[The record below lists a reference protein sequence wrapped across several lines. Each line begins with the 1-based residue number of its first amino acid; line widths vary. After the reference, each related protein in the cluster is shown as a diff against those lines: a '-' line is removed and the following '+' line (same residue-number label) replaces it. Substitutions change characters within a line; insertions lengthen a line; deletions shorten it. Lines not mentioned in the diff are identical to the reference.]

1 MKRTPLHR
9 LRGRSVALAA
19 LALAILAVVLSTSG
33 VAGAAKARIVDVVS
47 KPKANAVLRLGKN
60 RKFPASAIPKVA
72 AARNADRL
80 GTRSAEE
87 LVASCNPESVDLGTW
102 CLMGQ
107 PFAVP
112 NKDVGKN
119 DYFYATRTCVEA
131 GGWLPTAAQLIG
143 AAAEVK
149 LASTITDKQLTAA
162 IDTDATDGLKDRRE
176 MSATLITT
184 QAGSSAAGS
193 QGSSDG
199 ARGNPRTGEPDPV
212 PQPASPAP
220 ESLQYV
226 TVYDNGDRGGFA
238 GGKPVTAPELFRC
251 GFDKRQGS
259 QEEEG

>member
-1 MKRTPLHR
+1 MNLGIRMRVRTL
-9 LRGRSVALAA
+9 ALAA
-19 LALAILAVVLSTSG
+19 LAVAVLAIALSSSG

-47 KPKANAVLRLGKN
+47 KPRPGAVLRLGKN
-60 RKFPASAIPKVA
+60 KKFPAAAIPKVA
-72 AARNADRL
+72 RARNADRL
-80 GTRSAEE
+80 GGRPADE
-87 LVASCNPESVDLGTW
+87 LIAACNAESVDLGTW

-119 DYFYATRTCVEA
+119 NYFYATRACVEA

-149 LASTITDKQLTAA
+149 LASTLGDRQLTAS
-162 IDTDATDGLKDRRE
+162 IDTDPTDGLKDRRE

-193 QGSSDG
+193 QGVSES
-199 ARGNPRTGEPDPV
+199 ARGNPKTGEPDPV
-212 PQPASPAP
+212 PQPANPAP

-226 TVYDNGDRGGFA
+226 TVYDNFDRGGFA
-238 GGKPVTAPELFRC
+238 GGKPVSAPELFRC
-251 GFDKRQGS
+251 GFDKVQGR